1 MTNDKMLTVE
11 DVQVLLKDPSD
22 SVKAKLGEKVASQ
35 IDNPELN
42 EAERTL
48 AISILE
54 HLVQDTAV
62 IIRKALAHNL
72 KTSRSIPRN
81 IALKLA
87 NDIAD
92 VALPI
97 IEFSSVLTDEDL
109 ISIINTGST
118 EKQIAVARRPIISN
132 RVVGALI
139 ETNNEDVVVE
149 LVSNPGADI
158 QEQNYNRVIEKFP
171 RSERIHEGLISKRKL
186 SPVIQEKLMHLVSDH
201 LKKQLT
207 KLSNLSAE
215 ETDEL
220 VDATREKETIS
231 RITSLSDTEN
241 IEALVR
247 SMAQQ
252 GRLTPSIILRAICL
266 GDINFF
272 EHAIALLA
280 QVPLYNAKILIY
292 DTGKSTLET
301 LLRKAKMPEN
311 LIPAFV
317 VAVNV
322 RKETDYDGE
331 ENDQVRFRRRMIERI
346 LTQYEGMG
354 EDNLNYLLNKFSD
367 LVDAAA

>member
-1 MTNDKMLTVE
+1 MTNDKVLTVE
-11 DVQVLLKDPSD
+11 DVQILLKDPSD
-22 SVKAKLGEKVASQ
+22 TAKATLGEKVASQ
-35 IDNPELN
+35 IDNPELSQ
-42 EAERTL
+42 AERTL
-48 AISILE
+48 AVSIIE
-54 HLVQDTAV
+54 HLAQDTAV

-72 KTSRSIPRN
+72 KTSRTIPRN
-81 IALKLA
+81 VALKLA
-87 NDIAD
+87 NDISD

-109 ISIINTGST
+109 ISIINTGSA
-118 EKQIAVARRPIISN
+118 EKQIAVARRPVVSN

-171 RSERIHEGLISKRKL
+171 KSERIHEGLITKRKL

-201 LKKQLT
+201 LKKQLV
-207 KLSNLSAE
+207 KLANISTE
-215 ETDEL
+215 EVDDL

-231 RITSLSDTEN
+231 RITSVSDTES
-241 IEALVR
+241 IESLVR

-252 GRLTPSIILRAICL
+252 SRLTPSIILRAICL

-292 DTGKSTLET
+292 DTGKSALET

-322 RKETDYDGE
+322 RKETDYDGG
-331 ENDQVRFRRRMIERI
+331 ENDQIRFRRRMIERI

>member
-1 MTNDKMLTVE
+1 MTNNKVLSVD
-11 DVQVLLKDPSD
+11 DVQILLKDPSD
-22 SVKAKLGEKVASQ
+22 SAKASLGEKVASQ
-35 IDNPELN
+35 IDNPELSD
-42 EAERTL
+42 AERTL
-48 AISILE
+48 AVSIIE
-54 HLVQDTAV
+54 HLAQDTAV

-72 KTSRSIPRN
+72 KTSRTIPRDV
-81 IALKLA
+81 ALKLA

-92 VALPI
+92 VSLPI
-97 IEFSSVLTDEDL
+97 IEYSSVLTDEDL
-109 ISIINTGST
+109 ISIIDTGSA
-118 EKQIAVARRPIISN
+118 EKQIAVARRPVVSN
-132 RVVGALI
+132 RIVGALI

-158 QEQNYNRVIEKFP
+158 QEQNYSRVIEKFP
-171 RSERIHEGLISKRKL
+171 KSERIHEGLITKRKL

-201 LKKQLT
+201 LKTQLT
-207 KLSNLSAE
+207 KLSNLSVESAS
-215 ETDEL
+215 EL

-231 RITSLSDTEN
+231 RITSIAAAEN
-241 IEALVR
+241 MESLVR

-272 EHAIALLA
+272 EHAIALLG

-301 LLRKAKMPEN
+301 LLRKSRIPEN

-322 RKETDYDGE
+322 RKETDYDGG
-331 ENDQVRFRRRMIERI
+331 ENDQIRFRRRMIERI